1 MFPLSGFKENE
12 VQGSW
17 NIRVAEY
24 VSFQKHLL
32 LRRRPNKEKQKI
44 ANETTKTKRKVNI
57 HDSMETFEFCLLL
70 I

>member
-1 MFPLSGFKENE
+1 MSN
-12 VQGSW
+12 
-17 NIRVAEY
+17 RVCIIP
-24 VSFQKHLL
+24 KKLL

-57 HDSMETFEFCLLL
+57 HNTMETFEFCLLL